1 MSRGVPLL
9 VSSENGL
16 TRSTDA
22 GRTWTPVT
30 TPMPLQ
36 LLAFAD
42 NTRVAAAGPDRR
54 VATSSDAG
62 ISWQSRGSVGGRPHA
77 FSAPT
82 TPTGREILA
91 VTDSGLLRSADNGTT
106 FTPYQP

>member
-30 TPMPLQ
+30 TPLPLR

-42 NTRVAAAGPDRR
+42 DTRVAAAGPGRR
-54 VATSSDAG
+54 VATSSVAG

-77 FSAPT
+77 LT
-82 TPTGREILA
+82 TPSGREILA
-91 VTDSGLLRSADNGTT
+91 VADSGLLRSADNGTT